1 MIELKLPNITAD
13 TPEEQIQQ
21 LKRYLYQLV
30 QDLNWALQTLDKQ
43 SQDQ

>member
-1 MIELKLPNITAD
+1 MIELKLPNITGG

-30 QDLNWALQTLDKQ
+30 QELNWALQALEKQ
-43 SQDQ
+43 TKNE